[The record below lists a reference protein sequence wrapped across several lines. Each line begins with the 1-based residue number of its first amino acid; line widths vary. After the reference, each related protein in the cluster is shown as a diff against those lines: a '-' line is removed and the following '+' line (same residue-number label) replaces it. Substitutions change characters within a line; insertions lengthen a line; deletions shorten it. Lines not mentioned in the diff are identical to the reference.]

1 MVTFSGPLGWQC
13 IAMALFYD
21 NGIIRSFNFTPL
33 PSIVLAVMGF
43 QWFFPMLKSSG
54 KWCFCGMEK
63 TEIWIHR
70 SSALFWNSWASLSQ
84 ECSKKQCKI
93 PTSFDIILLGIQN
106 YFSASKPRQTNNQH
120 YSIAIDGIETNDFS
134 NTFQRVQSKQWFSM
148 FLPTIGPT
156 MG

>member
-1 MVTFSGPLGWQC
+1 MDSSVFCFFFGIPE
-13 IAMALFYD
+13 IACHKNVA
-21 NGIIRSFNFTPL
+21 
-33 PSIVLAVMGF
+33 
-43 QWFFPMLKSSG
+43 
-54 KWCFCGMEK
+54 
-63 TEIWIHR
+63 
-70 SSALFWNSWASLSQ
+70 
-84 ECSKKQCKI
+84 KKQCKI

-134 NTFQRVQSKQWFSM
+134 NGFQRVQSKQWFSM